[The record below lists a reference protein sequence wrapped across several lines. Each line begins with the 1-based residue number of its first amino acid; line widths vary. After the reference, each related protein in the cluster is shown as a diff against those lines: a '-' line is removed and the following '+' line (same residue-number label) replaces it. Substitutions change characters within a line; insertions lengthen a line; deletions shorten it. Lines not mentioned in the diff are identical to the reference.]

1 MNIAVL
7 GTGMVGQALTSRLN
21 ELGHDVTLGTRDI
34 DASKARMADTLSPDI
49 TLATLPD
56 AAAGAELV
64 ILAVQGEAAL
74 STLEAAGAANLDGK
88 ILVDITNPL
97 DFTNGFPATLF
108 VKDTDSLGEQI
119 QAAYPAAH
127 IVKTL
132 NTLTADL
139 MVNPQLVN
147 DGHHTVFVSGND
159 LEAKVTV
166 TALLEAFGHTDIID
180 LGDITTAR
188 GTEML
193 MPIWMRLLGAL
204 GTTMFQFKVVR

>member
-1 MNIAVL
+1 MKIAVL
-7 GTGMVGQALTSRLN
+7 GTGMVGQALVTRLHD
-21 ELGHDVTLGTRDI
+21 LGHDVALGTRDV
-34 DASKARMADTLSPDI
+34 DAAKARIADSIDPEI
-49 TLATLPD
+49 KLATLPD
-56 AAAGAELV
+56 AAGGAELV

-97 DFTNGFPATLF
+97 DFTHGFPATLF
-108 VKDTDSLGEQI
+108 VKDTDSLAEQI
-119 QAAYPAAH
+119 QAAYPAARV
-127 IVKTL
+127 VKTL
-132 NTLTADL
+132 NTLTAEL

-147 DGHHTVFVSGND
+147 DGQHTVFVSGND
-159 LEAKVTV
+159 VEAKGTV
-166 TALLEAFGHTDIID
+166 TSVLESFGHTDIID

-193 MPIWMRLLGAL
+193 MPIWMRLMGTL